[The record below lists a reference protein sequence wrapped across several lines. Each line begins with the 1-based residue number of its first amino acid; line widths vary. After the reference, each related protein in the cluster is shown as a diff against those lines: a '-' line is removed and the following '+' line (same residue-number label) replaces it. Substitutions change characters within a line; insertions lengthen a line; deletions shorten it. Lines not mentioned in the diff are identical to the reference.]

1 MKTPPI
7 SIKDIAKQL
16 KVSASTVSRA
26 LNDHPEINVK
36 TKKKVMAY
44 ARKVGYRPN
53 ILALSLKS
61 KRTYT
66 IGLII
71 PEITHH
77 FFSSVI
83 SGVEEMAYGNGYRV
97 MICQT
102 SENKSREEINIQALL
117 DHRVDGVLVSVSK
130 DTYDVNHF
138 SRAFEN
144 NIPVVFYDRISDDMV
159 TDRVITDDYEG
170 SRSAVKHLIERGS
183 HNILH
188 LAAPKHLLVGK
199 ERHRGYVKALEEHNI
214 SYTEKLV
221 LLCDTSR
228 EVNKSRDHILKL
240 IRNGVNGIFAVNDFT
255 AIAVMQLLQAEG
267 YKIPADVA
275 IAGFGDD
282 PIATIVNPALTTVEQ
297 KGYAMGKESVK
308 LLIERIEKPDE
319 IIPPRIKVFE
329 SKLKI
334 RAST

>member
-1 MKTPPI
+1 MKTRPI
-7 SIKDIAKQL
+7 SINDIARQL

-26 LNDHPEINVK
+26 LNDNPEISLK
-36 TKKKVMAY
+36 TKKKVIAY
-44 ARKVGYRPN
+44 AKKVGYRPN

-97 MICQT
+97 MICQS
-102 SENKSREEINIQALL
+102 SEDKSREELNIQALL
-117 DHRVDGVLVSVSK
+117 DHRVDGILVSVSK
-130 DTYDVNHF
+130 NTYNVDHF

-144 NIPVVFYDRISDDMV
+144 NIPVVFYDRISDDMA

-170 SRSAVKHLIERGS
+170 SRSAVKHLIERGY

-188 LAAPKHLLVGK
+188 LAAPGHLLIGK
-199 ERHRGYVKALEEHNI
+199 ERHRGYIQALNEHNI
-214 SYTEKLV
+214 PYNKNRV
-221 LLCDTSR
+221 LFCDTSLKVR
-228 EVNKSRDHILKL
+228 KNRDHILKL
-240 IRNGVNGIFAVNDFT
+240 IRNGVDGIFTANDST
-255 AIAVMQLLQAEG
+255 ATAVMQLLQAEG
-267 YKIPADVA
+267 YNIPADVA

-282 PIATIVNPALTTVEQ
+282 PIAIIVNPALTTVEQ
-297 KGYAMGKESVK
+297 KGYAMGKESVN
-308 LLIERIEKPDE
+308 LLIERIENPDE
-319 IIPPRIKVFE
+319 IIPPRVKVFE

>member
-7 SIKDIAKQL
+7 SINDIAKQL

-170 SRSAVKHLIERGS
+170 SHSAVKHLIERGS

>member
-170 SRSAVKHLIERGS
+170 SHSAVKHLIERGS